1 MDLIS
6 FLTTHFLEETIGGR
20 TAPPESD
27 ARLQQLEFLLSREGS
42 RTESSPSR
50 EEGDL
55 IRAYLDLSVEDL
67 DSLSPEVHEW
77 FLERLTLRPPN
88 QYQREPQY
96 IAQQIGRLF
105 FLSNRSTERYLVIAA
120 LLALDERVEEQEQSS
135 VAFIWDHTWNDDG
148 LSDAAKENVIA
159 TVTDILLDQHY
170 FCRRSRYPLR
180 ALAQLLQSE
189 QRRDRHIESRPVYTR
204 IAARAHLLG
213 ERLGSELASILREM

>member
-20 TAPPESD
+20 TAPPEAD

-55 IRAYLDLSVEDL
+55 VRAYLDLSVEDL

-77 FLERLTLRPPN
+77 FLERLTLRPPT

-96 IAQQIGRLF
+96 ITQQIGRIF
-105 FLSNRSTERYLVIAA
+105 FLSDRSTERYLVIAA

-135 VAFIWDHTWNDDG
+135 VAFVWDHTWNDDG
-148 LSDAAKENVIA
+148 LSDAAKENTIA
-159 TVTDILLDQHY
+159 IITDILLDQHY

-180 ALAQLLQSE
+180 ALAQLLRSE
-189 QRRDRHIESRPVYTR
+189 SRRDRHIETRAVYTR

-213 ERLGSELASILREM
+213 DRLGGELAIILREA